1 VPEALHLGQPRVCAS
16 MLNTVR
22 NQMHPLTLR
31 VSILV
36 AFTLAAVRAADA
48 QYQPIDLGT
57 LGGTES
63 SAAAVN
69 NNGQVV
75 GYSYTAGNVE
85 VHAFSWT
92 AVGGMVDLGTLG
104 GLVSFAFA
112 VSENGQVVGSSH
124 TGNNEVHAFSWTA
137 AGGMVDL
144 GTFGGSNSVA
154 VDVSDSGRV
163 VGSSMSAGNAAT
175 HAFSWTASGGM
186 VDLGTLGGPLSE
198 ARAVSESGQVV
209 GYSYTAG
216 NPEAQAFSW
225 TAAGGM
231 VDLGTLR
238 GGASVSVD
246 VSNRGQVVGYSAA
259 AGAFSW
265 TPSGGM
271 VDLGTLG
278 GASYAYAVNEGGQV
292 VGYSYTAGNEYHAF
306 AWTAARGMIDLGT
319 FGGGSSVAVDVSDSG
334 QAVGYIDTGY
344 AFSWTADGGMA
355 GLGALPDD
363 INSAATAV
371 NNNGQVVGYS
381 WGLDTVPHATMWLL
395 PITVTS
401 ALDKL
406 IDQVT
411 AYSLQKGLTN
421 ALTVKLKAALASWQT
436 GRSNAAVHQI
446 GAFVH
451 QIIAKRDKALTEA
464 QADTLIRMANEIVQA
479 IKTGTA
485 L

>member
-1 VPEALHLGQPRVCAS
+1 

-104 GLVSFAFA
+104 GLVSFAF
-112 VSENGQVVGSSH
+112 
-124 TGNNEVHAFSWTA
+124 
-137 AGGMVDL
+137 
-144 GTFGGSNSVA
+144 
-154 VDVSDSGRV
+154 
-163 VGSSMSAGNAAT
+163 
-175 HAFSWTASGGM
+175 
-186 VDLGTLGGPLSE
+186 
-198 ARAVSESGQVV
+198 AVSESGQVV

-381 WGLDTVPHATMWLL
+381 WGLDTIPHATMWLL

>member
-175 HAFSWTASGGM
+175 HAFA
-186 VDLGTLGGPLSE
+186 
-198 ARAVSESGQVV
+198 
-209 GYSYTAG
+209 
-216 NPEAQAFSW
+216 W

-381 WGLDTVPHATMWLL
+381 WGLDTIPHATMWLL

-479 IKTGTA
+479 ITTGTA